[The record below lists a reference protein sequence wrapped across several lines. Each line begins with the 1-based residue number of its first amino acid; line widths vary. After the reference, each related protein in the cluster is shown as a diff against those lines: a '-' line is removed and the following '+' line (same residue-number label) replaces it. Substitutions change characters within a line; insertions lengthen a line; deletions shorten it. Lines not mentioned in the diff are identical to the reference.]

1 MARLAVD
8 GTKSIYFED
17 LGGAGR
23 PLIMVHG
30 WGMDNRCWDGVIL
43 PLLAAGHRVITTD
56 HRGCGRSD
64 HDFADLSIAANAA
77 DVVQL
82 VDHLGLNGVV
92 VNGWSLGGAV
102 ATHAASLLGDRCA
115 GLILTAGA
123 SPIYTQK
130 SDLPIGGMPAD
141 VEGTVAAM
149 NDDRVNFLTTLATA
163 ICAKP
168 PTDAVLAWMAS
179 AFINSSARVSSTLGE
194 LAHLDQRDMMM
205 ALETPIL
212 SVICG
217 QDGFVSPDI
226 SRWVAENHPRATG
239 VEFPDS
245 GHAPFIEAREGYLA
259 ALNDFISHL

>member
-23 PLIMVHG
+23 ALIMVHG

-43 PLLAAGHRVITTD
+43 PLLAAGHRVITMD

-64 HDFADLSIAANAA
+64 HDFADVSIAANAA
-77 DVVQL
+77 DIAQL
-82 VDHLGLNGVV
+82 VDHLGLNEVV

-102 ATHAASLLGDRCA
+102 ATHAASLLGSRCA

-141 VEGTVAAM
+141 VEGNVAAM
-149 NDDRVNFLTTLATA
+149 NDDRVNFLTMLATA

-226 SRWVAENHPRATG
+226 SRWVAENHPRAKG

>member
-23 PLIMVHG
+23 ALIMIHG

-43 PLLAAGHRVITTD
+43 PLQSAGHRVITLD

-64 HDFADLSIAANAA
+64 HDFADLSIAAIAS
-77 DVVQL
+77 DVVAL
-82 VDHLGLNGVV
+82 VDHLQLSEVV

-115 GLILTAGA
+115 GLVLTAGA

-130 SDLPIGGMPAD
+130 PDLPIGGLPSD
-141 VEGTVAAM
+141 VEGNVAAM
-149 NDDRVNFLTTLATA
+149 NDDRVNFLTMLATA

-168 PTDAVLAWMAS
+168 PSDAVLASMAG
-179 AFINSSARVSSTLGE
+179 AFLNSSARASATLAE

-205 ALETPIL
+205 ALDIPML
-212 SVICG
+212 SFICG
-217 QDGFVSPDI
+217 QDGFVAPDI

-239 VEFPDS
+239 VEFPES
-245 GHAPFIEAREGYLA
+245 GHAPFMEEREGYLA
-259 ALNDFISHL
+259 ALNNFMNEL